1 MANKVIKRALMENR
15 KACESKIGV
24 NPYLHRFTSTLE
36 TFENMSLDNVTPG
49 SKVPEQ
55 FNVIIEIPMNADPV
69 KYEVDKA
76 TGAIFVD
83 RFMSTAMH
91 YPTNYGYV
99 PKTISGD
106 GDPVDVLVIT
116 PVPLIP
122 GVVVPCRPIGILK
135 MQDEAGEDGKVLAV
149 PTDKI
154 LSIYTQWQKPEDLNP
169 LRLKTIAHFFEHYK
183 DLEEGKWVKI
193 LGWEGPESAK
203 KEILDGIANYQ
214 KANA

>member
-1 MANKVIKRALMENR
+1 
-15 KACESKIGV
+15 
-24 NPYLHRFTSTLE
+24 
-36 TFENMSLDNVTPG
+36 MSLDNVSHG
-49 SKVPEQ
+49 KNVPDS

-69 KYEVDKA
+69 KYEVDKE

-83 RFMSTAMH
+83 RFMSTSMH

-99 PKTISGD
+99 TKTISGD

-122 GVVVPCRPIGILK
+122 GVVVTCRPIGILK
-135 MQDEAGEDGKVLAV
+135 MVDEAGEDGKILAI

-193 LGWEGPESAK
+193 IGWEGPESAK
-203 KEILDGIANYQ
+203 KEVMDGIANYNAQ
-214 KANA
+214 KKS